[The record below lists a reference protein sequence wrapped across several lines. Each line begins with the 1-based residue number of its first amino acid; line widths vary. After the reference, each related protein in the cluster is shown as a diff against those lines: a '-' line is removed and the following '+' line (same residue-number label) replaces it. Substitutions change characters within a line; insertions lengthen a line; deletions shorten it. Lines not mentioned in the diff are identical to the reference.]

1 MLSNGH
7 KLKVVIHSKTEKYES
22 SKIGSKIHRQMMKRT
37 KFLYCN
43 HLETCFNPF

>member
-1 MLSNGH
+1 MLSNGD
-7 KLKVVIHSKTEKYES
+7 KIKIIIRFNNEKYQS
-22 SKIGSKIHRQMMKRT
+22 VKISRQIHRQMMKMT